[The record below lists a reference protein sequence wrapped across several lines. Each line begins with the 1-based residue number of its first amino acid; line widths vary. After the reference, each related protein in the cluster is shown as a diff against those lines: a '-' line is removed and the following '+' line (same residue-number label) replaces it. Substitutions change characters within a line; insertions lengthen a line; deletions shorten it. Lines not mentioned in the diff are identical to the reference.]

1 MPWQGVSHG
10 GKVVMSSIE
19 GISRRSTPDVKVKEA
34 VQKSAEQ
41 APLRDKVTVSNQQ
54 SNQYVSLSQA
64 VSTVRVTA
72 EMVGRFER
80 VVKSFQGVVEQREK
94 EPQPHRKERLEKEA
108 KSLISALESDY
119 KVKSE
124 KIKIQA
130 EEILGESLELIL
142 PELTADKL
150 GLSSVSLK
158 DTIVEIRKKVDQAL
172 FAIDGAKEEVSK
184 VEKDVRDAI
193 VRTEVAKENR
203 EASKASLRDVN
214 AAADQSSKVASS
226 IVSEGSNALEAVSE
240 IKNPLG
246 LLS

>member
-1 MPWQGVSHG
+1 
-10 GKVVMSSIE
+10 MSSIE

-34 VQKSAEQ
+34 VQKQPETAQ
-41 APLRDKVTVSNQQ
+41 LRDKVSVSTNQ
-54 SNQYVSLSQA
+54 STNQYVSLNQA
-64 VSTVRVTA
+64 VSSVRVTA
-72 EMVGRFER
+72 EMVGRVER

-119 KVKSE
+119 EVKSE

-150 GLSSVSLK
+150 GLKSVSLK

-172 FAIDGAKEEVSK
+172 FAIDGAKEELSK
-184 VEKDVRDAI
+184 VEKEVRDVI
-193 VRTEVAKENR
+193 VRTEVAKENI

-214 AAADQSSKVASS
+214 AAAVQSSKVASN
-226 IVSEGSNALEAVSE
+226 ILSEGSNALEAVSE

-246 LLS
+246 LLGS